1 MRGDRLVALL
11 MLLQARRRMTARA
24 LAAELEVS
32 ERTIYR
38 DMDALSAAGVPV
50 VAERGPQGGCAL
62 LDGYRTDLTGM
73 TEGEIQALFLAGG
86 AGPLADLGWQDAGK
100 AARLKLAAALPA
112 ARRAGLEQMRLRLH
126 LDTTGWDEPDEPV
139 PCLPAVQEALL
150 HDRRL
155 GFAYRRSDGRAVK
168 RHVEPYGL
176 VAKGTVWYLVA
187 GLVQQAPAYGVAR
200 VQAARKAIHVYRVSR
215 MAGARV
221 TDETFTRPEQID
233 LPAYWTAWCADFAA
247 QLPHYPIT
255 LRCAPGALPLLPRVV
270 GEGVRRQIEA
280 AGPPDASGRITLALT
295 FPSFEVACGQILALG
310 ADVEVV
316 DPPDLRAAL
325 RDLAARVLALY
336 RDAPEAGRRD
346 SSLRSE

>member
-126 LDTTGWDEPDEPV
+126 LDTAGWAEAEEPV
-139 PCLPAVQEALL
+139 PCLPAIQEALL

-155 GFAYRRSDGRAVK
+155 RFAYSRGDGRAVK

-176 VAKGTVWYLVA
+176 VAKGTVWYLVG
-187 GLVQQAPAYGVAR
+187 GLVQQAPVYGVAR
-200 VQAARKAIHVYRVSR
+200 VQAARKPIHVYRVSR
-215 MAGARV
+215 MGDARV
-221 TDETFTRPEQID
+221 TDETFTRPEHFD
-233 LPAYWTAWCADFAA
+233 LPAYWTTWCAGFAA
-247 QLPHYPIT
+247 QLPRYPVT
-255 LRCAPGALPLLPRVV
+255 LRCAAGAIPLLPRVL
-270 GEGVRRQIEA
+270 GEGVRRQIE
-280 AGPPDASGRITLALT
+280 
-295 FPSFEVACGQILALG
+295 
-310 ADVEVV
+310 
-316 DPPDLRAAL
+316 
-325 RDLAARVLALY
+325 
-336 RDAPEAGRRD
+336 
-346 SSLRSE
+346 

>member
-24 LAAELEVS
+24 LAEELEVS

-50 VAERGPQGGCAL
+50 IAERGPQGGCAL

-112 ARRAGLEQMRLRLH
+112 ARRAGLEHMRLRLH
-126 LDTTGWDEPDEPV
+126 LDAADWAGPEEPV
-139 PCLPAVQEALL
+139 PCLPVIQDALL
-150 HDRRL
+150 RDRRL
-155 GFAYRRSDGRAVK
+155 RFAYRRSDGRAVK

-176 VAKGTVWYLVA
+176 VAKGTVWYLVG
-187 GLVQQAPAYGVAR
+187 GLVQQAPAYGVTR

-215 MAGARV
+215 MDAARV
-221 TDETFTRPEQID
+221 TDETFTRPQHFD

-247 QLPHYPIT
+247 QLPSYAVT
-255 LRCAPGALPLLPRVV
+255 VRCAPGALPLLPRVL

-280 AGPPDASGRITLALT
+280 AGPPDATGRITLALT
-295 FPSFEVACGQILALG
+295 FPSFDVACGQVLALG
-310 ADVEVV
+310 PDVEIV
-316 DPPDLRAAL
+316 DPPELRAAL
-325 RDLAARVLALY
+325 CDLAARVLSIY
-336 RDAPEAGRRD
+336 T
-346 SSLRSE
+346 